1 MSLATTKS
9 FIYGLKLLFR
19 RAFDQSD
26 RFTEHHTVYDCML
39 KSEQYGTSIVF
50 TYCCNPKVTTP
61 NVDNCLESL
70 MLDMSCIDS
79 CSSTDIIEVMQM
91 LHDEFDYKDF
101 AKMKKIATQLVDNYK
116 KMKRFLPNDVTLAD
130 LEKYFESDNE
140 DEDDE

>member
-19 RAFDQSD
+19 PAFDQSD

-39 KSEQYGTSIVF
+39 KSKQYDTSIAF
-50 TYCCNPKVTTP
+50 TYQCNPKFMTP
-61 NVDNCLESL
+61 NVDDCLKSL
-70 MLDMSCIDS
+70 MLDMSCIDG
-79 CSSTDIIEVMQM
+79 CGSTDIIEVLQM

-101 AKMKKIATQLVDNYK
+101 AEMKKIAIALISNYK
-116 KMKRFLPNDVTLAD
+116 KMKNFLPDDVTLAD
-130 LEKYFESDNE
+130 LEKYFEPDSE